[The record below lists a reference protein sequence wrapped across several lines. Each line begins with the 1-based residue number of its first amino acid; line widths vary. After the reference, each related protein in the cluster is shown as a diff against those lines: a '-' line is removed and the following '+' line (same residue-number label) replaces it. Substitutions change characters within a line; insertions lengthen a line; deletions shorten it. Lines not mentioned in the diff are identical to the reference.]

1 MITSAWANHTAMRH
15 ENFTMQSPED
25 EESLRELD
33 IWLRSRAHSR
43 EAINAKISEHSEQ
56 ALRKILQ
63 SYDYIDR
70 LAAIL
75 EDHGFGLDSKY
86 WAEEQHLAKDFW
98 DKVSKARLEKERRIK
113 TEDQIRAALP
123 KGMFDHYE
131 WYRLADHTL
140 SALKCVRDKCSNW
153 ESWRYLLN
161 WAMLHRDKEY
171 RDNLQKFR
179 NTAVLIGQHHHHSAI
194 KKASSPVEKKD
205 IIRAKL
211 WLDKRPGFELIRCN
225 HWELDKT
232 TTIKYMRMHQLT
244 FDDNGFII
252 PRVGGFSESTVEQIL
267 FRRSRT
273 ILTTAPILQKRNG
286 AHTQPV
292 QAQLVSMLPSSSA
305 KHPSTRQRSAYPAM
319 PYLRPLSTSTPQD
332 ERTEEDSRSPAC
344 DSSPGVEGVGA
355 DHNIG
360 ISEASSTPRDH
371 VESSSSRQ
379 EVFDPRQ
386 LTPPSSAGGL
396 MQANWGQYA
405 RMIDDVMDYI
415 VKDEDLC
422 HNGDMKNVLGHL
434 QNARE
439 LCMSQGEEEFH
450 VEQE

>member
-1 MITSAWANHTAMRH
+1 MITSAWANRTAMRN

-25 EESLRELD
+25 EKSLRELD
-33 IWLRSRAHSR
+33 TWLRSRAHSQA
-43 EAINAKISEHSEQ
+43 AINAKISEHSEQ

-70 LAAIL
+70 LAGIL
-75 EDHGFGLDSKY
+75 EDHGFGLDSQY
-86 WAEEQHLAKDFW
+86 WVNEQHLAKDFW
-98 DKVSKARLEKERRIK
+98 DKVNRARLEKERRIN
-113 TEDQIRAALP
+113 TEDQIKAALP

-161 WAMLHRDKEY
+161 WAMLHRDKDY
-171 RDNLQKFR
+171 RDNWQKLR

-194 KKASSPVEKKD
+194 KKVSSPVEKKD

-211 WLDKRPGFELIRCN
+211 WLDERPGFELIKRN
-225 HWELDKT
+225 HWELDKAT
-232 TTIKYMRMHQLT
+232 TMKYMRMHQLT
-244 FDDNGFII
+244 FDDNGFIV
-252 PRVGGFSESTVEQIL
+252 PRTGSFSESMVEQIL

-273 ILTTAPILQKRNG
+273 TLTTTPILQKG
-286 AHTQPV
+286 YSTHTQPV
-292 QAQLVSMLPSSSA
+292 QAPLVSVLPSSSA
-305 KHPSTRQRSAYPAM
+305 KHTVARQGSVYPAM
-319 PYLRPLSTSTPQD
+319 PYFRPLSSSTLQD
-332 ERTEEDSRSPAC
+332 ERTEVDSQSPAC
-344 DSSPGVEGVGA
+344 DSSPGVERVEA

-360 ISEASSTPRDH
+360 ISEASSTPQDH
-371 VESSSSRQ
+371 MESSRQ
-379 EVFDPRQ
+379 EGFDLRQ

-396 MQANWGQYA
+396 VQASWEQYA
-405 RMIDDVMDYI
+405 RLIDDVMSFI
-415 VKDEDLC
+415 IKDEDFC
-422 HNGDMKNVLGHL
+422 HTGDKKNVLGHL

-439 LCMSQGEEEFH
+439 LCLSQGEEEFH

>member
-1 MITSAWANHTAMRH
+1 MTISAWAHHTTMRD
-15 ENFTMQSPED
+15 EDFTMQSSED

-33 IWLRSRAHSR
+33 IWLRSRTHSQA
-43 EAINAKISEHSEQ
+43 AINAKISEHSEQ

-86 WAEEQHLAKDFW
+86 WADEQHLAKDFW
-98 DKVSKARLEKERRIK
+98 DKVSKARLEKERRIN
-113 TEDQIRAALP
+113 TEDQIRVALP

-140 SALKCVRDKCSNW
+140 SALKCLRDKCSYW

-171 RDNLQKFR
+171 RDNWQKLR

-211 WLDKRPGFELIRCN
+211 WLDKRPGFELIKRN
-225 HWELDKT
+225 HWELDEA

-244 FDDNGFII
+244 FDDNGFIV
-252 PRVGGFSESTVEQIL
+252 PRIGSFSEAMAEQIL
-267 FRRSRT
+267 FRRLRT
-273 ILTTAPILQKRNG
+273 TLTTTPTLQKSNS
-286 AHTQPV
+286 AHAQPV
-292 QAQLVSMLPSSSA
+292 QAQLVRVPPSSSA
-305 KHPSTRQRSAYPAM
+305 KLTAARQRSVYPAM
-319 PYLRPLSTSTPQD
+319 PYLQPLSSSTLQD
-332 ERTEEDSRSPAC
+332 ERTEVESRSPAC
-344 DSSPGVEGVGA
+344 DSSPGVEGPGA

-371 VESSSSRQ
+371 IESSSSGQ

-396 MQANWGQYA
+396 MQANWEQYA
-405 RMIDDVMDYI
+405 RMIDDVMDFI

-422 HNGDMKNVLGHL
+422 HTGDKKPVLGLL
-434 QNARE
+434 QNAKE
-439 LCMSQGEEEFH
+439 LCMSQGEEESH